1 MNSYLK
7 AALAEER
14 CREVTDSEA
23 DDDGYSDLE
32 DFIVCKPDRD
42 YKSFIARE
50 FKYSADDY

>member
-42 YKSFIARE
+42 YTSFIARE
-50 FKYSADDY
+50 FKYSADDH